1 MKKKLVPDIEPES
14 SEESEEEDVPAV
26 KKKKHK
32 QVRIVTPE
40 EEGSEDGFP
49 ELPFEQTP
57 AVAYV
62 PLGHS
67 KRPQWGPIPNIETRV
82 PAYKN
87 RAPIEDESLHLEVI
101 LKMLGTP
108 VTITAEDLLGVSKP
122 LREELKKIISRKRMP
137 VVAKAKEKSVSL
149 QSEQSEQHKEEED
162 ALAYWETFFE
172 NQELV
177 MSDGMDINDLPMAT
191 FSVTTSAK
199 GEVPAGSVVLDDP
212 VLQYYDSL
220 EPGETPQT
228 IYVARESQGLRTI
241 YPVIN
246 KSLEEEAVLD
256 GGSQIV
262 SMSKAVALK
271 LGLAWNPD
279 IVIHMQSANKQV
291 EKTLGLARNVP
302 FLFKEITLYLQVH
315 IVNEPAYKVL
325 LGRPFDALTE
335 SVIQN
340 DRDGGQL
347 ITIKDPN
354 TGRRATLPT
363 YHRGQ
368 PPETLKRTT
377 TNDVFQCSMN

>member
-1 MKKKLVPDIEPES
+1 M
-14 SEESEEEDVPAV
+14 
-26 KKKKHK
+26 
-32 QVRIVTPE
+32 
-40 EEGSEDGFP
+40 
-49 ELPFEQTP
+49 
-57 AVAYV
+57 
-62 PLGHS
+62 
-67 KRPQWGPIPNIETRV
+67 PIPNVEARA

-87 RAPIEDESLHLEVI
+87 RAPIEDEGLHLEVI
-101 LKMLGTP
+101 SKMLGTP

-137 VVAKAKEKSVSL
+137 VASKNKESPASL
-149 QSEQSEQHKEEED
+149 NYEKVEASSREEED
-162 ALAYWETFFE
+162 AMDYWEAFFANE
-172 NQELV
+172 EPAPRV
-177 MSDGMDINDLPMAT
+177 GMSIDDLPMAT
-191 FSVTTSAK
+191 FTVTTSTK
-199 GEVPAGSVVLDDP
+199 GAVPVGSVILDDP

-241 YPVIN
+241 YPKIN
-246 KSLEEEAVLD
+246 KALEEEAVLD

-302 FLFKEITLYLQVH
+302 FLFKDITLYLQVH

-325 LGRPFDALTE
+325 LGRPFDSLTE

-340 DRDGGQL
+340 DREGGQL

-368 PPETLKRTT
+368 SPEILKRKTS
-377 TNDVFQCSMN
+377 DEVFQRSMN